1 MDVLRDVRLYDVRS
15 VRNSIPMNRW
25 LKQITYNALWRSNR
39 KRARF
44 LLEPLPTLNSN
55 SVVVPTPIIKYIVV
69 PNLSINGDKLCPKRI
84 TGLCSP
90 KIVPSQTAKR
100 FKRESHRLL
109 GNWKTAILTYPNLV
123 IRHRNY
129 SIYWWTAL
137 GHREVCWTVLGPGS
151 PLRAKSVLVF
161 SKELAVRL
169 PYFIVKYCSKSQH
182 VTRSNLPVNFNS
194 RVKISIRKP

>member
-90 KIVPSQTAKR
+90 KIVPSQTAKT
-100 FKRESHRLL
+100 FQK
-109 GNWKTAILTYPNLV
+109 GKP
-123 IRHRNY
+123 
-129 SIYWWTAL
+129 SIAW
-137 GHREVCWTVLGPGS
+137 
-151 PLRAKSVLVF
+151 
-161 SKELAVRL
+161 ELEN
-169 PYFIVKYCSKSQH
+169 CD
-182 VTRSNLPVNFNS
+182 SNLSESRNTSPKLFNLLVDCTRTS
-194 RVKISIRKP
+194 GSLLDRFRTRFAVKGKIGAGIFQGAGSTASIFYSKILFKIATRYT